1 MTQLQH
7 ISRLKSRIENRLE
20 QLFLQPELSGA
31 PLADSIKHSL
41 LAGGARVRPV
51 CFLSVV
57 EVVRPDMVK
66 SDAIVDLAYSLE
78 LLHTGSLIHDDLPCM
93 DNAAMRRKKP
103 TNHIVFGEGIATLAG
118 DSLLSLSYS
127 TVISA
132 CLKLGINPE
141 ITVKLIKLIADTLN
155 SMVSG
160 QAMEFQCRGK
170 QPPKEK
176 IDYIIENKTA
186 RIFATAV
193 EMGGL
198 IAGLD
203 KEKCSLLV
211 DYGLNMGIAFQVTDD
226 LLDIT
231 SSAEATGKD
240 FNQDISN
247 HICTLPS
254 LLGFSSA
261 LNYVE
266 QKTDDAKNALKKL
279 PFKFLVLEEIINI
292 AITQRIDKIKQEKT
306 RDDLH

>member
-1 MTQLQH
+1 MTELQH
-7 ISRLKSRIENRLE
+7 ILELKSRIEGRLA
-20 QLFLQPELSGA
+20 QLFLQPELLNT

-41 LAGGARVRPV
+41 LAGGARIRPV
-51 CFLSVV
+51 CFLSVI
-57 EVVRPDMVK
+57 EAIKPDMAN
-66 SDAIVDLAYSLE
+66 SDIMVDLACSLE

-103 TNHIVFGEGIATLAG
+103 TNHIIFGEGIATLAG
-118 DSLLSLSYS
+118 DGLLSLSYS

-141 ITVKLIKLIADTLN
+141 ITVNLIKLIAETLN
-155 SMVSG
+155 NMVSG

-170 QPPKEK
+170 KTPKEK
-176 IDYIIENKTA
+176 IYYIIENKTA

-198 IAGLD
+198 ISGLD
-203 KEKCSLLV
+203 DKQCSWLV
-211 DYGLNMGIAFQVTDD
+211 DYGLNMGIAFQITDD

-266 QKTDDAKNALKKL
+266 QRTNDAKNALKKL
-279 PFKFLVLEEIINI
+279 PFNFPVLEEIINI
-292 AITQRIDKIKQEKT
+292 AITQRIDKIKQEKS
-306 RDDLH
+306 RDDFN